1 MRLIASFGFP
11 ILLGVLFQQFYS
23 LADTAIVGKILGG
36 GALAAV
42 GSTASI
48 NFLVVGFSVGI
59 CSGFAIPVAQQF
71 GAGNYYELRRYVTGS
86 AWLCAIF
93 GVILTAL
100 TVLLCGDILALIHTP
115 SDIFHRPTPT
125 SSRSSPGCPPIC
137 CTTTPPASSALW
149 GTAARRWYGSSPPP
163 W

>member
-115 SDIFHRPTPT
+115 SDIFHRAYAYIVTIFA
-125 SSRSSPGCPPIC
+125 GCPPIC